1 MASSLAGLS
10 LRDLEYLE
18 AIAEHRHF
26 GRAAEA
32 CGVSQPALSIQ
43 VRKLE
48 ALLDATIFERTPRGV
63 IMTPQGSRILTLS
76 RVVLREA
83 RVLLASRLTAEDE
96 PAGPLRVGALPTL
109 GPYLL
114 PQVIRPLR
122 ARFPKLRFV
131 LSEDR
136 SEKLAEQLISGE
148 IDAALACNTGEGGA
162 VAHDS
167 LFFEPF
173 VLVHPAEHHAAA
185 IGEAPDDPPVLIIE
199 EGHCLHDQ
207 LRSTCSPAFR
217 GASRRASSLEM
228 LRQMVAAGEGVSLM
242 PVLAALSFERG
253 DGLTAYRG
261 LNDPLAGREVVLSW
275 RRSDTRAGWFSVI
288 AGTIRRA
295 IAGQPVRMIE
305 LVGEDAQDMAA
316 DQGRPCMP
324 GVP

>member
-43 VRKLE
+43 IRKLE
-48 ALLDATIFERTPRGV
+48 SLLDAKIFERTPRGV
-63 IMTPQGSRILTLS
+63 ILTPQGTRILSLS

-83 RVLLASRLTAEDE
+83 RALLASRLAIEEE
-96 PAGPLRVGALPTL
+96 PAGPLRIGALPTL

-136 SEKLAEQLISGE
+136 SEKLVDHLISGT
-148 IDAALACNTGEGGA
+148 IDAALICDTGDGGPI
-162 VAHDS
+162 VQRS

-173 VLVHPAEHHAAA
+173 VLVHSTERSDTEVLPEA
-185 IGEAPDDPPVLIIE
+185 GEDPQMMIIE

-207 LRSTCSPAFR
+207 LRDTCGSVLR

-228 LRQMVAAGEGVSLM
+228 LRQMVAVGEGVSLM

-253 DGLTAYRG
+253 DGLTAHRA
-261 LNDPLAGREVVLSW
+261 LNDPRAGRSVVMSW
-275 RRSDTRAGWFSVI
+275 RRSDMRAAWYALI
-288 AGTIRRA
+288 AETIQEA
-295 IAGQPVRMIE
+295 TADLPVRLEKPDCPEI
-305 LVGEDAQDMAA
+305 AA
-316 DQGRPCMP
+316 DQGAGQLTRIS
-324 GVP
+324 